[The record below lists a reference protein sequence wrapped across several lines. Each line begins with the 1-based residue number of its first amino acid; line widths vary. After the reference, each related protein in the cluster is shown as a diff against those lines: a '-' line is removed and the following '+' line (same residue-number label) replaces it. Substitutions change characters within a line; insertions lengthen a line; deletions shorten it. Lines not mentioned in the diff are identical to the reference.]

1 MDYYAMGLGLT
12 AGLML
17 FLLGVGMMSDGLKAV
32 AGDRMKSVLA
42 RFTSNRLAGVATGAA
57 VTTVLDSSSAT
68 TIMVVGLVDAGL
80 LELSQALGVILGA
93 NIGTTVSSQLIASDV
108 MQYAP
113 IALLVGFLMRSLT
126 KGETWPQ
133 VGTIVLGL
141 GLVFF
146 GLDHMEEATRPL
158 QDHEPFL
165 ALMHRMENPLL
176 GVAAGAIF
184 TAIIA
189 SSSAMLGIIIVMA
202 GNGAIT
208 LPAALALMMGA
219 EIGTCAD
226 TLLATA
232 GRSRAAVRAGVF
244 QLIFNVVQRPALDR
258 LHPADGLDRVLDRPG
273 RRHQATDRQRAR
285 PVQRLQ
291 RAGLPPLP
299 PDRLRPGRAAHPGRE
314 RLRPRPSGRTGV
326 TPGWAE
332 DPSGSSPNFARR
344 LLDDMSPLGDEGA
357 GRRFDRPPPTILHE
371 PLERSAPTGDVRRD

>member
-1 MDYYAMGLGLT
+1 MGNSGGMDYYAMGLGLT

-17 FLLGVGMMSDGLKAV
+17 FLLGVGMMADGLKAV
-32 AGDRMKSVLA
+32 AGDRLKSILA

-93 NIGTTVSSQLIASDV
+93 NIGTTVSSQLIASDI

-126 KGETWPQ
+126 KGETWPH
-133 VGTIVLGL
+133 VGAIVLGL

-146 GLDHMEEATRPL
+146 GLDQMEEATRPL
-158 QDHEPFL
+158 QDHKPFL
-165 ALMHRMENPLL
+165 ALMDRMENPLL

-244 QLIFNVVQRPALDR
+244 QLFFNVCSVLLWIGFTRQMAQLASSFG
-258 LHPADGLDRVLDRPG
+258 PADDIKRQIANAHVLFNVSSVLVFLPFLRTASGLI
-273 RRHQATDRQRAR
+273 
-285 PVQRLQ
+285 
-291 RAGLPPLP
+291 
-299 PDRLRPGRAAHPGRE
+299 E
-314 RLRPRPSGRTGV
+314 RLIPDGKGSKPEQTEAPS
-326 TPGWAE
+326 
-332 DPSGSSPNFARR
+332 
-344 LLDDMSPLGDEGA
+344 
-357 GRRFDRPPPTILHE
+357 
-371 PLERSAPTGDVRRD
+371 

>member
-1 MDYYAMGLGLT
+1 MGNSGGLDYVSMGLGLT

-17 FLLGVGMMSDGLKAV
+17 FLLGVGMMADGLKAV
-32 AGDRMKSVLA
+32 AGDRMKSILA

-93 NIGTTVSSQLIASDV
+93 NIGTTVSSQLIASDI

-113 IALLVGFLMRSLT
+113 LALLVGFLMRSLT

-133 VGTIVLGL
+133 VGAIVLGL

-146 GLDHMEEATRPL
+146 GLDQMEEATRPL

-176 GVAAGAIF
+176 GVAAGAVF
-184 TAIIA
+184 TAVIA

-208 LPAALALMMGA
+208 LPAGLALMMGA

-244 QLIFNVVQRPALDR
+244 QLIFNVSSVLLWIAFTRQMAQIATSITPGDDIKRQIANAHVLFNVSSVLVFLPFIRTASAL
-258 LHPADGLDRVLDRPG
+258 V
-273 RRHQATDRQRAR
+273 
-285 PVQRLQ
+285 
-291 RAGLPPLP
+291 
-299 PDRLRPGRAAHPGRE
+299 E
-314 RLRPRPSGRTGV
+314 RLIPDGKGPDHEQT
-326 TPGWAE
+326 
-332 DPSGSSPNFARR
+332 
-344 LLDDMSPLGDEGA
+344 EGQ
-357 GRRFDRPPPTILHE
+357 E
-371 PLERSAPTGDVRRD
+371 